1 MIIQIGHIFV
11 KVFQNYSVQSKKLK
25 FKRRYLSL
33 EEHIIEQFTSPV
45 RETLIIDV
53 IVKIQD
59 TMKETSLVLSGLNLF
74 NAEVIY
80 KSNENGKELLKML
93 RDHLV
98 TQLMTF
104 AKVRKYNL
112 GIKSKRHRVEQA
124 ILRNSPL
131 IVE

>member
-1 MIIQIGHIFV
+1 
-11 KVFQNYSVQSKKLK
+11 
-25 FKRRYLSL
+25 
-33 EEHIIEQFTSPV
+33 
-45 RETLIIDV
+45 
-53 IVKIQD
+53 
-59 TMKETSLVLSGLNLF
+59 MKETSLVLSGLNLF

-93 RDHLV
+93 CDHLV

-104 AKVRKYNL
+104 TKVRKYTL

-131 IVE
+131 IVD